1 MKRYISYSQLLQL
14 IKDKKQPKKIRM
26 TIDIAFRWDDDL
38 QRYVNEEY
46 GFLSTVNSVFMN
58 DFELACKC
66 EIVID
71 EEVEE

>member
-1 MKRYISYSQLLQL
+1 MRRYISYPQLLRL
-14 IKDKKQPKKIRM
+14 IKDGKQPKKISL
-26 TIDIAFRWDDDL
+26 TIGIDFKWNDDL
-38 QRYVNEEY
+38 KRYMDEEY

-71 EEVEE
+71 EEVEK